1 MEENAKAWALSLN
14 GQTIGGRYRLGR
26 PIGIGGMGAVFLG
39 EHQAV
44 GRTVAVKILFPELVQ
59 NSETVR
65 RFQREA
71 RAAAAIARRGVV
83 DILDFDVDS
92 QLGPYLVMEHL
103 KGESLLSRIKTTGRL
118 DPTTAFS
125 IAAQISETLAAVHA
139 REIIHRDLKPANVFL
154 TVNED
159 GEEEARLLD
168 FGISRVAPAP
178 GKAPLTVPGTVL
190 GTPRYMAPEQAAC
203 DPGVDHRVDI
213 YATGLILFH
222 AISGV
227 KPFAEIARGAL
238 LIAVIRDGPTPLRHL
253 RPGLP
258 NEVYA
263 VVEQAMARDRNQ
275 RFQSAMALA
284 RSIEQ
289 VISLLPPS
297 RPRPRLTTD
306 DDEGPTAVET
316 LPDSTIPAAQP
327 LAAPPTTKSAQAM
340 HFEPEA
346 SHQTADVAPPQDPG
360 ATISEIPSRRL
371 PVTHKA
377 AHSDIDRSAPPT
389 DGPLQPP
396 DTVDVVK
403 RDGAPPTVLGNS
415 GPWVEYVKQPSAESE
430 IEDVASGELL
440 AGQNLRESGPYLPYS
455 STPSYASIELDTR
468 ESSPPERVPSG
479 KQRSVPPKTL
489 VEDGS
494 HAAASKVAPRPA
506 TSSRTS
512 AVTPPISSSAT
523 PRRRGR
529 WLLFLIVG
537 VVALAVGA
545 GGLILGLHLWK
556 TFQDLSQ

>member
-83 DILDFDVDS
+83 DILDFDVDP

-103 KGESLLSRIKTTGRL
+103 QGESLLSRIKNRGRL
-118 DPTTAFS
+118 DPTAAFS
-125 IAAQISETLAAVHA
+125 IAAQISETLAAVHQ

-154 TVNED
+154 TFNED
-159 GEEEARLLD
+159 GEEEVRLLD

-203 DPGVDHRVDI
+203 DPTVDHRVDV
-213 YATGLILFH
+213 YATGLILYH

-227 KPFAEIARGAL
+227 KPFAEVPRGSL
-238 LIAVIRDGPTPLRHL
+238 LVAVIRDGPTPLRHIRL
-253 RPGLP
+253 GLP
-258 NEVYA
+258 EEVYA
-263 VVEQAMARDRNQ
+263 VVEQAMARDREQ
-275 RFQSAMALA
+275 RFQSAMALS

-289 VISLLPPS
+289 VTQLLPPP

-306 DDEGPTAVET
+306 DDEGPTAIET
-316 LPDSTIPAAQP
+316 IPDSTLLAAQP
-327 LAAPPTTKSAQAM
+327 LAAPPTTRSPQVM
-340 HFEPEA
+340 HLETEA
-346 SHQTADVAPPQDPG
+346 SPQDAESPQDPA

-371 PVTHKA
+371 PVTFKTPHG
-377 AHSDIDRSAPPT
+377 DMEPSASAS
-389 DGPLQPP
+389 DGPLEPP
-396 DTVDVVK
+396 DTVDVVR
-403 RDGAPPTVLGNS
+403 RDGAPPRVEGS
-415 GPWVEYVKQPSAESE
+415 SEPWVEFVDNSSPMGENDDA
-430 IEDVASGELL
+430 ASGEHP
-440 AGQNLRESGPYLPYS
+440 AGPNLRESGPYLPYS
-455 STPSYASIELDTR
+455 STPSYASFELDTGDA
-468 ESSPPERVPSG
+468 SAPERVPSG
-479 KQRSVPPKTL
+479 KGSLPPKTL
-489 VEDGS
+489 VADGINL
-494 HAAASKVAPRPA
+494 AAARVTPHPA
-506 TSSRTS
+506 TSSRPSAVAKPSTTS
-512 AVTPPISSSAT
+512 APT
-523 PRRRGR
+523 RRRGR
-529 WLLFLIVG
+529 WLLFFIVG

-545 GGLILGLHLWK
+545 GGLVLGLHLWE
-556 TFQDLSQ
+556 TFQTLQGQ